1 MWKCVT
7 GNVLIMFH
15 EMYKYFLV
23 QWARANQA
31 TPVWVLFF
39 CPCVYPNLIQLES
52 YSRQRP
58 LRGNWVFRIT
68 LFLKSVFYKFFF
80 YSSLYTFFL
89 NFSILLYLFLL
100 SIFFISLLL
109 FYKNGHSRPLFL
121 SFLLKLQLSL
131 TLSWLKNSLSS
142 GCLPIKQ
149 HRFESCLN

>member
-1 MWKCVT
+1 MFSSCFMKCIST
-7 GNVLIMFH
+7 FWSSGR
-15 EMYKYFLV
+15 V
-23 QWARANQA
+23 QIKRHR
-31 TPVWVLFF
+31 F
-39 CPCVYPNLIQLES
+39 ES
-52 YSRQRP
+52 YFFALVCTPIWYSTSP
-58 LRGNWVFRIT
+58 IVGKGYYTLRGNWVFRIT

-121 SFLLKLQLSL
+121 SFLLKLQNSWARL
-131 TLSWLKNSLSS
+131 TLSWLKNYLSS